1 MTRARN
7 GAVAVFLENETW
19 THLIWIDADIGFHP
33 RAVHRLLLSDYDIS
47 AGIYPLKIEL
57 WPENGPPVGMSR
69 NQFVN
74 TYARYPVNTG
84 FAGEDMVTIEVL
96 DDGFMKLREAPTG
109 LMCIK
114 RQVFVEMMKAYP
126 ELKYTPDSIGVDANK
141 HYYRFFDTSVDPE
154 TNRYLSEDYTFC
166 RLWEKLG
173 GSIYVDA
180 TSNLT
185 HQGFQGLYGRLSGHD
200 ASQSWQRRR
209 DHKRQTCLCDG
220 S

>member
-1 MTRARN
+1 MLDYSHLKHFRPVVMTPSHNQSVFLNYLVSVIDLVNASRDHDMTIDFYHIGGESLVTRARN
-7 GAVAVFLENETW
+7 GAVAVFLENQAW

-84 FAGEDMVTIEVL
+84 FGAEDIVTIEVL

-114 RQVFVEMMKAYP
+114 RRVFVEMMKAYP
-126 ELKYTPDSIGVDANK
+126 ELKYTPDSIRG
-141 HYYRFFDTSVDPE
+141 RRQQTLLSLF
-154 TNRYLSEDYTFC
+154 RYV
-166 RLWEKLG
+166 G
-173 GSIYVDA
+173 
-180 TSNLT
+180 
-185 HQGFQGLYGRLSGHD
+185 
-200 ASQSWQRRR
+200 
-209 DHKRQTCLCDG
+209 
-220 S
+220 